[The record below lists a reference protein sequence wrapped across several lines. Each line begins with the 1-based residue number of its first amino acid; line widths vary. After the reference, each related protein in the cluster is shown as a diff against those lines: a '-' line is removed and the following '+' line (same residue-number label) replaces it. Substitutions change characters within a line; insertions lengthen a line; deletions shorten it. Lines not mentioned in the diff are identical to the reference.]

1 MSSGNCFFFLALN
14 DVAASFL
21 AFYEIQTI
29 KKKLVLKEEE
39 EVSISRKLKVAL
51 TKFNLE

>member
-21 AFYEIQTI
+21 AFYEIQKI
-29 KKKLVLKEEE
+29 KKKIVLKEE